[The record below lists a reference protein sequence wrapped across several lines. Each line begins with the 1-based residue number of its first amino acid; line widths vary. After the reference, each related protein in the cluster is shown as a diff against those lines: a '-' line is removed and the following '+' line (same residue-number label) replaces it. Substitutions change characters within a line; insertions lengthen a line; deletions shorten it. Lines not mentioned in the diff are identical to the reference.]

1 MEVNGCKKSKR
12 IKTLRHKLKMLRNYQ
27 KVCNNLS
34 INHNL
39 AGLQSIR
46 WRRKPRWLPTA
57 PSKVFRVPERHVLPI
72 DEKIEWQRLNN
83 NYR

>member
-1 MEVNGCKKSKR
+1 
-12 IKTLRHKLKMLRNYQ
+12 MLRNYQ
-27 KVCNNLS
+27 KFCNVNYLN
-34 INHNL
+34 INQSF
-39 AGLQSIR
+39 AGLQSVR

-57 PSKVFRVPERHVLPI
+57 PSKVFRVPERHVLPN